1 MRQTRP
7 AQGKQ
12 RPASADHR
20 RFADRVVDARKKR
33 GFPTAYGF
41 FHKNGG
47 KTHFGFSYLHYLLIE
62 RGLRLP
68 SVASL
73 RAILEVVA
81 REATHSE
88 DRLAILTCYLK
99 ALTGGDPI
107 FDPVLAHRPLPAA
120 ADLQPPPLPG
130 ETVPAFREDTH
141 TQPAAES
148 DTDRLV
154 RLAAS
159 THKGSI
165 PRMSREQVEAV
176 LSSPAGFWVFQWLL
190 QTGLRLDIAGLSESL
205 ELKTPDVLAAT
216 ARLQQVGLIRRLKD
230 GRFEAPAFQTD
241 LFEPMA
247 LLTPERKTWING
259 QINARVRAQGEDHA
273 HGYYLLF
280 IDDEQKTQALKRVFW
295 EALSKAY
302 LLRPRTPAKGSGKL
316 YAVEA
321 RVAPVFERVEPKA
334 RV

>member
-1 MRQTRP
+1 MGQTRSSP
-7 AQGKQ
+7 TKQ
-12 RPASADHR
+12 RPASSDHR
-20 RFADRVVDARKKR
+20 RLAAKFADARKKR

-47 KTHFGFSYLHYLLIE
+47 KGHFGFSYLHYLLIE

-68 SVASL
+68 SVQSL
-73 RAILEVVA
+73 RAILEVIA
-81 REATHSE
+81 REATHSD
-88 DRLAILTCYLK
+88 DRNSILTLYLK

-107 FDPVLAHRPLPAA
+107 FDPVLTSRPSSSAPSAIPSLREETH
-120 ADLQPPPLPG
+120 LQ
-130 ETVPAFREDTH
+130 D
-141 TQPAAES
+141 AAES

-154 RLAAS
+154 RLAAT
-159 THKGSI
+159 THKGAI
-165 PRMSREQVEAV
+165 PRMSKEQVEAV
-176 LSSPAGFWVFQWLL
+176 LSSPACFWIFQWLL
-190 QTGLRLDIAGLSESL
+190 QTGLKLDLAALAENLS
-205 ELKTPDVLAAT
+205 LKAPEVLAAATRLEQT
-216 ARLQQVGLIRRLKD
+216 ALVRRLKD
-230 GRFEAPAFQTD
+230 GRYESPAFQTD

-247 LLTPERKTWING
+247 LLTPERKTWINS

-302 LLRPRTPAKGSGKL
+302 LLRPRNPATGSGKL

-321 RVAPVFERVEPKA
+321 RVAPVFERIEPSA
-334 RV
+334 RKSGDTP